1 MHGSTER
8 RSAPPLA
15 GQDREGTDSLN
26 CNSRC
31 AGYSR
36 FHHALVLRAI
46 CLDSDSFIRQ

>member
-8 RSAPPLA
+8 RSVPPIA
-15 GQDREGTDSLN
+15 GQDWEGTGSLN
-26 CNSRC
+26 ALTMC